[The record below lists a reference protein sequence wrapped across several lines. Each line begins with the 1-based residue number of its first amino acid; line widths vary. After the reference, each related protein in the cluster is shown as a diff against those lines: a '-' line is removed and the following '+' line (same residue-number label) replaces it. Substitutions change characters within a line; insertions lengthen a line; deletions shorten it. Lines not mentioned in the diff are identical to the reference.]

1 MSIQVF
7 SIIVAVSENNVIGLK
22 GEMPWKKLPADLKY
36 FKEKTSGHWCILG
49 RKTYNALGNK
59 ILPGRKFI
67 IVTRGKEFIAED
79 SIVVHQ
85 LEDAF
90 HHPVLTD
97 EYEIFVL
104 GGGDIYN
111 QSMEFVDRI
120 YLTKIHATF
129 EGDTYFPVLGADWK
143 LVINEEHKMDD
154 KNPYDYDFLVY
165 ERK

>member
-1 MSIQVF
+1 MSIRTY
-7 SIIVAVSENNVIGLK
+7 SIIVAVSENHVIGMQ
-22 GEMPWKKLPADLKY
+22 GEMPWKKMSGDLKY
-36 FKEKTSGHWCILG
+36 FKEKTTGNWCILG

-67 IVTRGKEFIAED
+67 IITRDPDFVAED
-79 SIVVHQ
+79 SLVVHHIN
-85 LEDAF
+85 DAIN
-90 HHPVLTD
+90 HPVLAD
-97 EYEIFVL
+97 ENEVFVL
-104 GGGDIYN
+104 GGGDIYK

-129 EGDTYFPVLGADWK
+129 EGDTFFPELGDAWK
-143 LVINEEHKMDD
+143 LVVSEAHKMDQ